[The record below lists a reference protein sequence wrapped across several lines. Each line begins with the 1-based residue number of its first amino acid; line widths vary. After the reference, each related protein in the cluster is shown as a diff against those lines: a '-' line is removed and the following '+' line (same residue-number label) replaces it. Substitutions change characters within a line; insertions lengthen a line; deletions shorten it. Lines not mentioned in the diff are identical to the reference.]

1 MPCHGTCSPLSTF
14 SRGGSHITIT
24 LAQLLNWKMQH
35 RDEVAMEDKMLTR
48 DRQEDDFISRLL
60 LHYFLFSYIYLFIY
74 LFFQFVAIVFVLFL
88 FFLLLTFV
96 CVPQLL
102 LSCLSLF
109 QIPLK

>member
-1 MPCHGTCSPLSTF
+1 
-14 SRGGSHITIT
+14 
-24 LAQLLNWKMQH
+24 
-35 RDEVAMEDKMLTR
+35 MLTW

-74 LFFQFVAIVFVLFL
+74 LFFQLVAIVFVLFCF

>member
-1 MPCHGTCSPLSTF
+1 
-14 SRGGSHITIT
+14 
-24 LAQLLNWKMQH
+24 MQH

-74 LFFQFVAIVFVLFL
+74 LFFQFVAIVFVLF
-88 FFLLLTFV
+88 FFLLLIFV

>member
-48 DRQEDDFISRLL
+48 DRPEDDFISRLL
-60 LHYFLFSYIYLFIY
+60 LHYFLCSYIYLFIY
-74 LFFQFVAIVFVLFL
+74 LFFQFVAIVFVLF
-88 FFLLLTFV
+88 FFY
-96 CVPQLL
+96 C
-102 LSCLSLF
+102 
-109 QIPLK
+109 

>member
-14 SRGGSHITIT
+14 SLGGSHITIT

-48 DRQEDDFISRLL
+48 NRPEDDFISRLL
-60 LHYFLFSYIYLFIY
+60 LNY
-74 LFFQFVAIVFVLFL
+74 FL
-88 FFLLLTFV
+88 FFLYLLIYLLILSVCCYCFCFVFFLLSTFV